1 MAAKISWKPLATAF
15 AVGAAAAVAGF
26 WVGKMGFGAPSLRAG
41 LSGLSGWDL
50 LALPVLALMVIAV
63 HEAGH
68 LAGGISHGMRFL
80 LFIAGPFGWVRTA
93 QGIRFRWFFSLGSL
107 GGVAAALPSPDRAL
121 LPQLQRLVLGGPVA
135 SLALAGLAAL
145 LFVQLSGRPA
155 AYSLA
160 VAVLSGA
167 IFLVTAAPF
176 RAGGFM
182 SDGMQFRQLRRDPA
196 LVERRVRLLAV
207 AGMSMAG
214 TRPADL
220 DDAALEHAQALA
232 GDEPMYDI
240 GIWLYSYAHALDR
253 GDVAAAGRWLDRIE
267 PIFERYPDGFRQGIA
282 IEIALF
288 EALYRG
294 RTEQA
299 AGWLARARGGVVD
312 RCRRALAQAA
322 VAVAQGRM
330 QDAREALATA
340 EATLGKAM
348 DPGFAQL
355 GVDQVAALRARLPT
369 AADANGL

>member
-1 MAAKISWKPLATAF
+1 MAAKISWKPLAGAF

-26 WVGKMGFGAPSLRAG
+26 WVGKMGVGAPWVRAS

-121 LPQLQRLVLGGPVA
+121 LPQLQRLVLGGPLA
-135 SLALAGLAAL
+135 SLALAGLAVAAFIL
-145 LFVQLSGRPA
+145 LSGRPA

-182 SDGMQFRQLRRDPA
+182 SDGMQFLQLQRDPGM
-196 LVERRVRLLAV
+196 VERRVRLIAV

-220 DDAALEHAQALA
+220 DDATLAHAQALA
-232 GDEPMYDI
+232 GDEPMYDV
-240 GIWLYSYAHALDR
+240 GVWLYSYAHALDR

-267 PIFERYPDGFRQGIA
+267 PVFELYPDGFRQGIA
-282 IEIALF
+282 VELALF

-294 RTEQA
+294 RTDQA
-299 AGWLARARGGVVD
+299 AAWLARAGGGVVD

-322 VAVAQGRM
+322 VALAQGRVG
-330 QDAREALATA
+330 DAREALARA
-340 EATLGKAM
+340 EASLGKAM
-348 DPGFAQL
+348 DPGLAQL
-355 GVDQVAALRARLPT
+355 GVDQLATLQARLPEAT
-369 AADANGL
+369 KAQGL